1 MAMNSERQRIS
12 PARARPIPDVE
23 IRLKR
28 EGNEL
33 TRDEALRLQINI
45 NDILRGA
52 KAEPDDVRNAMGAI
66 NWGDLLC
73 TDIELRRSLIGK
85 GETIVATIEEASPDA
100 AGLRAY
106 VQAKLGRDDV
116 KIETEW

>member
-12 PARARPIPDVE
+12 PARARLIPDVE

-28 EGNEL
+28 EG
-33 TRDEALRLQINI
+33 RDEALRLQINI

>member
-1 MAMNSERQRIS
+1 MNSERQRIS
-12 PARARPIPDVE
+12 PARARRIPDVE
-23 IRLKR
+23 IRLK
-28 EGNEL
+28 GNEL
-33 TRDEALRLQINI
+33 TRDEALRLQITI

-52 KAEPDDVRNAMGAI
+52 KAEPDDVRIAMGAI

-106 VQAKLGRDDV
+106 VQDKLGRDDV
-116 KIETEW
+116 EIETEW

>member
-1 MAMNSERQRIS
+1 MTFCAARRPS
-12 PARARPIPDVE
+12 PTTCE
-23 IRLKR
+23 
-28 EGNEL
+28 
-33 TRDEALRLQINI
+33 T
-45 NDILRGA
+45 
-52 KAEPDDVRNAMGAI
+52 MGAI

-106 VQAKLGRDDV
+106 VQDKLGRDDV
-116 KIETEW
+116 KIETE